1 MKLTEKKREN
11 IIKAA
16 IDEFR
21 EHGFL
26 GAKTTRIAKKAHVSS
41 RTLYNHFESKEVL
54 FQAISKIMIDRK
66 STVAMVPFDP
76 ARDLETQFI
85 ETLERYVEAV
95 TEPETLALTRMVHAE
110 LLRDLERSR
119 VFFTELATY
128 DDPITQLISGAMK
141 AGALRKANPEYA
153 AKQLIG
159 LIRSF
164 FYMPEFMLGQKLET
178 DGVMQ
183 DCVKMF
189 LSHYEPDNQHQKS
202 ESS

>member
-1 MKLTEKKREN
+1 MKLTEKKRES

-16 IDEFR
+16 IEEFR

-54 FQAISKIMIDRK
+54 FQAISKIMIERK
-66 STVAMVPFDP
+66 STVATVPFDP

>member
-1 MKLTEKKREN
+1 MKLTEKKRES

-16 IDEFR
+16 IEEFR

-54 FQAISKIMIDRK
+54 FQAISKIMIERK
-66 STVAMVPFDP
+66 STIATVPFDP
-76 ARDLETQFI
+76 TRDLETQFI

>member
-1 MKLTEKKREN
+1 MKLTEKKRES

-16 IDEFR
+16 IEEFR

-54 FQAISKIMIDRK
+54 FQAISKIMIERK
-66 STVAMVPFDP
+66 TTVATVPFDP

-189 LSHYEPDNQHQKS
+189 LSHYEPNNQHQKS

>member
-1 MKLTEKKREN
+1 MKLTELKREN

-16 IDEFR
+16 IEEFR

-54 FQAISKIMIDRK
+54 FQAISKIMIERK
-66 STVAMVPFDP
+66 STVATVPFDP

-128 DDPITQLISGAMK
+128 DDPITQLISGAMQ

>member
-1 MKLTEKKREN
+1 MKLTEKKRES

-16 IDEFR
+16 IEEFR

-54 FQAISKIMIDRK
+54 FQAISKIMIERK
-66 STVAMVPFDP
+66 STVATVPFDP

-95 TEPETLALTRMVHAE
+95 TEPETLALTRMVYAE

>member
-1 MKLTEKKREN
+1 MKLKEKKREN
-11 IIKAA
+11 IIRAA
-16 IDEFR
+16 IGEFQ

-26 GAKTTRIAKKAHVSS
+26 GAKTTRIAQKARVSS

-54 FQAISKIMIDRK
+54 FQAISKIMIERK
-66 STVAMVPFDP
+66 TIMAPIPYDP
-76 ARDLETQFI
+76 TRDLDLQLI

-95 TEPETLALTRMVHAE
+95 TEPETLALTRMIHAE

-119 VFFTELATY
+119 AFFTELATY
-128 DDPITQLISGAMK
+128 DDPVTQLISEAMD
-141 AGALRKANPEYA
+141 AGALRKTDPGYA

-189 LSHYEPDNQHQKS
+189 LSHYEPDTQ
-202 ESS
+202 E

>member
-1 MKLTEKKREN
+1 MKLTEKKRES

-16 IDEFR
+16 IEEFR

-41 RTLYNHFESKEVL
+41 RTLYNHFKSKEVL
-54 FQAISKIMIDRK
+54 FQAISKIMIERK
-66 STVAMVPFDP
+66 STVATVPFDP
-76 ARDLETQFI
+76 TRDLEMQFI

-119 VFFTELATY
+119 AFFAELATY
-128 DDPITQLISGAMK
+128 DDPITQLISGAME
-141 AGALRKANPEYA
+141 AGALKKANPEYA

-189 LSHYEPDNQHQKS
+189 LSHYEPEIQHQKS
-202 ESS
+202 TSL

>member
-1 MKLTEKKREN
+1 MKLTEKKRES

-16 IDEFR
+16 IEEFR

-54 FQAISKIMIDRK
+54 FQAISKIMIERK
-66 STVAMVPFDP
+66 STVATVPFDP

-164 FYMPEFMLGQKLET
+164 FYMPEFMLGQKLKT